1 MHKPDHQY
9 PFSTFDEDNITE
21 SLPKPEFCMTLDSFL
36 IERTRLTMLKEATRY
51 SDTLSRVFHFVFK
64 RALVKNLKQIQSH
77 GDGWPGCSLC
87 EMKGQLDPEPAC
99 NAIDRLVQ
107 RQLSL
112 IQIMVRNSLQSEG
125 LLPRIENGT
134 ESK

>member
-1 MHKPDHQY
+1 M
-9 PFSTFDEDNITE
+9 DNE
-21 SLPKPEFCMTLDSFL
+21 RLPKLEFCPGLDGL
-36 IERTRLTMLKEATRY
+36 LQERTRLTMMKALTNY
-51 SDTLSRVFHFVFK
+51 GDTLSRLLYFVFK
-64 RALVKNLKQIQSH
+64 RALAKNLKQIQNH

-112 IQIMVRNSLQSEG
+112 VQIMVRNSLQSEG
-125 LLPRIENGT
+125 FLAGIE
-134 ESK
+134 KRD